1 MIVMLHLANDLTQN
15 GTIRNGITV
24 SADKYLTG
32 RWGTIRASRGDKELI
47 NTSLMHKSAIKP
59 SKSEKV
65 PSPGMPPGLGRSY
78 GPVNNSVP
86 VPPYNSP
93 AHQES
98 RPNEEARNPAF
109 ARDTALPRGRIQGP
123 PNVPIFAPTQAAGHI
138 LSPRSLSSAATARS
152 PSGPNGA
159 LERRP
164 SVTQA
169 YHHNNR
175 SHGGHQH
182 VRNPSFVN
190 SPTTSPLSPM
200 AASAE
205 YAGMTMVHHGA
216 PEVRSRES
224 PSTIV
229 NGISPS
235 SPSMASEK
243 NNVNGTSTVPS
254 QRRVDRAHTG
264 KSRREQSHLRTQSRQ
279 HQSEQKT
286 VGEYALHHLFTSF
299 VGRADGKINRCVED
313 IGESEPRVEDVCG
326 PGVDP
331 EFDQLI
337 AALGHIA
344 RPKPKPLIDT
354 VMYWRKSK
362 GEAATNAK
370 TEFLQARSMYTTPRA
385 PPRRINESPQ
395 ALYPDQSYSVDDLG
409 HPGSPLQLIST
420 QAERRSAMSI
430 YLLCRV
436 LIEVYNQTTLVALTP
451 SMAEKLED
459 IIFGQLKTTEPE
471 QLHSTFRLANW
482 KAFCQL
488 LGVMSEMNLHS
499 VSHRFTTDL
508 RISQREAS
516 VKGALTR
523 DAENKIVLMI
533 WATRYLRIKVEPE
546 STWKESCDLL
556 HILGEFF
563 VSSHGLE
570 IKHAYCQVLE
580 QLVLPIVAAG
590 VPAQTHPGKWR
601 DFLNMVNAR
610 LTSMLVKPRHWA
622 DAHRLSAVILCASPT
637 ETFAAQWLSMITP
650 LQAKLKEKTTRS
662 SALQSV
668 CRLVWAYLE
677 KVNEPAAATF
687 RKLEDVMKIAFP
699 SGKKSYYSIDTIFA
713 DPQVEILRIVGFR
726 YPEFCFKSVI
736 FPLMNADL
744 FASGKDIKV
753 DQIEPERVV
762 IGIRASMAIITDRD
776 MVDPRRPPFPTFSN
790 LLVFEDSFQGA
801 HVARQSSKDGPG
813 LARPQHGRRDIARYL
828 DDVSRDSYIRF
839 CEILGK
845 ITLACDEV
853 FGGQAVL
860 DEKLGGLTPKTPIAD
875 TFSFSRRDDHATIA
889 DQKQGFY
896 ELFHTAIQALPHCL
910 SQSTQ
915 LSPLIILLC
924 NGTAHAHSNIASAS
938 ARSLKTI
945 ACQSH
950 AQAVTIS
957 FARFIFSFDARYST
971 LTDEGMLGPGHIEHT
986 LQLYVDLL
994 EIWIAEI
1001 KRKSKD
1007 AAIGLP
1013 DEAAFGNRGLPLD
1026 LAVVE
1031 DVESHGVFF
1040 LCSQSRRVRS
1050 FAVTLLRLVTEFDT
1064 ALGQDHTRMI
1074 HVLKGDAQ
1082 KIMDPDDEQLSV
1094 AERSRLLKG
1103 NGGRTQQNTLIELC
1117 SSEVSYDSTLWF
1129 KLFPNLIRR
1138 SFEICP
1144 NTVTLGREIVWT
1156 RLQQMHNVIS
1166 NLATNAR
1173 GPAQPVS
1180 EFNSAR
1186 ALNKLGTTSSEATI
1200 EQWKLYLIMACTT
1213 MTNAG
1218 AQTQSQLANTQH
1230 SRKASNKGQTLNQ
1243 DKNSSARAL
1252 FAFIIPLLSAVPPSI
1267 RDAIVIAL
1275 GSINLNLYRT
1285 LLESLQYAVT
1295 TCKEEAKLRVG
1306 NHQRT
1311 GSSPRRNRRTDR
1323 LRTEVTHVYR
1333 LTARF
1338 LREHSVLKDDWIVN
1352 NLTAYT
1358 KDLRIFLSDTEIQND
1373 WECQSLRRQYCGL
1386 LEELVSC
1393 LNRTSDPTIWMA
1405 FESRKS
1411 AFTLM
1416 EDWCGFSPNQGRI
1429 LQRED
1434 NMKQSALEEHQDMGE
1449 KINAAM
1455 EIEKRDLRI
1464 AALSAMAALCA
1475 GPIQV
1480 SVQGGTLSF
1489 DVRRMLSWIE
1499 QIFGTTNDKLHLIGR
1514 RALHNLI
1521 VHNTDYPY
1529 LLEHTIEMCYA
1540 SERSNALE
1548 SYFEVATRI
1557 LLEHPDYPLAFWRI
1571 LGAVLFTLGH
1581 EKGAVR
1587 IKSAKLLRTL
1597 EQRQQKSSKLQDF
1610 DISISDRTTA
1620 VYKLAQFEI
1629 SKRLAKQ
1636 HSEYAFHIFS
1646 QFSMH
1651 FKNVSRDSQRN
1662 MVAAILP
1669 WIQAIEL
1676 QVDPKGGPTA
1686 QSYMLLANLLEI
1698 TTKAS
1703 GGLHNEVQALWQALA
1718 TGPHGGN
1725 VQLVL
1730 DFVISLCLDR
1740 REQSFVDYAK
1750 QIVVYLS
1757 STPAGQ
1763 KVVEFLLL
1771 QLTAKNMVPEKRD
1784 PVVLPPDSL
1793 GLAYVADLSQALP
1806 IGNKQAGFSLGQ
1818 LSLIFLVD
1826 LMVAPMKLAKESIPL
1841 LLQVVLVLWD
1851 HYNALV
1857 QEQAREMLVHLIHE
1871 LVITKID
1878 DDATTPKKQSIEAFA
1893 ESIRHHERNV
1903 VWSYE
1908 ECNGSTE
1915 DGDDNRV
1922 PLGMAHVTSRLLDL
1936 FALAYPQLH
1945 EQWPKITLSW
1955 ATSCP
1960 VRHIACRSFQIFRC
1974 TLSSLD
1980 QPMLADMLARLSNTI
1995 ADEETDLQ
2003 TFSMEILR
2011 TLKAIIG
2018 ALEPTDLLQYRQLFW
2033 ATYAC
2038 LHTVNEQE
2046 FAEAL
2051 GMLDR
2056 LLDKINFSDP
2066 AVLKL
2071 LREARP
2077 PEQTLEQLES
2087 GLLSEQPKPLPRWVD
2102 QSHGLASLVHKGFK
2116 SEASLEKSLGVFDR
2130 LVQLPDSEL
2139 VGDSTRLL
2147 FGLLAHLPGF
2157 LHCFDTGFGE
2167 TACVKPAQIL
2177 AAVAEDQEHHE
2188 ISMVL
2193 NAFAN
2198 QRYTTAAEFNAQ
2210 ALSTVRQTFFP
2221 AWEAKS
2227 LEFLIG
2233 LLTNRSHWYRTK
2245 TLHVLCALLPEIKT
2259 AHPDIAGRGPDFISP
2274 LLRLLQ
2280 TQYCPQALEA
2290 MDHFG
2295 ALAVTKYDKDH
2306 MRMSMAS
2313 SGSSKIRKE
2322 YHGTVSIYGI
2332 PEDNGWSVPKPMIW
2346 SAITRANMQAILCTC
2361 AAPNAVDAVAT
2372 PEVEFDSQEYHQD
2385 SYFPVERNDTLHSE
2399 DVSAEVAGEG
2409 DMNDL
2414 VSKLDLLDDFFEGTL
2429 TSHRSRGRPYS
2440 GATITAYTAEADSG
2454 ADLYDQLTAPILSK
2468 SLARTASVSSLH
2480 NGFSDT
2486 RGPAQREAKIKNA
2499 AAANHQIG
2507 PSASSS
2513 VAPARPPLH
2522 SRSVTSP
2529 ASNLLKLSNLDR
2541 FSDED
2546 SEGTFSEDERSTGYS
2561 GSKAIAASRG
2571 AQPGM
2576 RKIVTGAEKEWPL
2589 KGKLRAQS
2597 RSKGRSPDSP
2607 DVPPVPEAYLQQSVR
2622 SAEP

>member
-1 MIVMLHLANDLTQN
+1 
-15 GTIRNGITV
+15 
-24 SADKYLTG
+24 
-32 RWGTIRASRGDKELI
+32 
-47 NTSLMHKSAIKP
+47 
-59 SKSEKV
+59 
-65 PSPGMPPGLGRSY
+65 MPPGLGRSY
-78 GPVNNSVP
+78 GPVNTSVP
-86 VPPYNSP
+86 APPYNSSGHP
-93 AHQES
+93 ES
-98 RPNEEARNPAF
+98 RPADEARNPPF
-109 ARDTALPRGRIQGP
+109 ARDTALSRGRIQGP
-123 PNVPIFAPTQAAGHI
+123 PNLPTFSPTQATGHA
-138 LSPRSLSSAATARS
+138 LSPRSQSSAAAARS
-152 PSGPNGA
+152 PLGPNGA

-164 SVTQA
+164 SVTQVI
-169 YHHNNR
+169 HQNNR

-205 YAGMTMVHHGA
+205 YVGMTAIHHGA
-216 PEVRSRES
+216 PELLRSRES
-224 PSTIV
+224 PSSTV
-229 NGISPS
+229 NGISPL
-235 SPSMASEK
+235 SPSMTSEK
-243 NNVNGTSTVPS
+243 SSVNGTSTLVS
-254 QRRVDRAHTG
+254 HKRVDRANTS
-264 KSRREQSHLRTQSRQ
+264 KSRRGQSHLRTQSRQ
-279 HQSEQKT
+279 YPSEQKT

-299 VGRADGKINRCVED
+299 VGQADAKINRCVED

-344 RPKPKPLIDT
+344 RRKPKPLIDS

-370 TEFLQARSMYTTPRA
+370 TEFLQARSMYTAPRA
-385 PPRRINESPQ
+385 PPRRNTESPQ
-395 ALYPDQSYSVDDLG
+395 ALYPDHTYSADDMG
-409 HPGSPLQLIST
+409 HPGSPLQLISI

-499 VSHRFTTDL
+499 VSHRFITDL

-523 DAENKIVLMI
+523 DAQNKVVLMV

-546 STWKESCDLL
+546 STWKDSCDLL
-556 HILGEFF
+556 YVLGEFF
-563 VSSHGLE
+563 VNCHGLE

-580 QLVLPIVAAG
+580 QLVLPVIAAG
-590 VPAQTHPGKWR
+590 FPAQIHPGKWR
-601 DFLNMVNAR
+601 DFLSMVNTR

-622 DAHRLSAVILCASPT
+622 DAYRLSALILCVSPS
-637 ETFAAQWLSMITP
+637 ETFAAQWLTMITSLP
-650 LQAKLKEKTTRS
+650 ARLKERTTRS

-668 CRLVWAYLE
+668 CRLVWVYLE
-677 KVNEPAAATF
+677 KVNEPAGATV
-687 RKLEDVMKIAFP
+687 RKLEDVMKVVFP
-699 SGKKSYYSIDTIFA
+699 SGKKSYLSIDPIFA
-713 DPQVEILRIVGFR
+713 DPQVELIRIVGFR
-726 YPEFCFKSVI
+726 YPEFCFRSVL
-736 FPLMNADL
+736 FPLLNAEL
-744 FASGKDIKV
+744 FASGKDVKI

-762 IGIRASMAIITDRD
+762 IGIRASMAIIADRD
-776 MVDPRRPPFPTFSN
+776 TADPRRPPFPMFSN
-790 LLVFEDSFQGA
+790 LLLFEDGFQGA
-801 HVARQSSKDGPG
+801 HVARQSSKDGLVSGFAGP
-813 LARPQHGRRDIARYL
+813 PHDRRDTARYL
-828 DDVSRDSYIRF
+828 DDASRDYYVRF
-839 CEILGK
+839 CEILAR
-845 ITLACDEV
+845 ITLVCNES

-860 DEKLGGLTPKTPIAD
+860 DEKLGGLTPKTPISD
-875 TFSFSRRDDHATIA
+875 TFSFSRKDDHAAIA
-889 DQKQGFY
+889 DQKLTFY
-896 ELFHTAIQALPHCL
+896 ELFHIAVQALPRCL
-910 SQSTQ
+910 SPSTPSTQ
-915 LSPLIILLC
+915 LSQLISLLC
-924 NGTAHAHSNIASAS
+924 TGTAHGHSNIASS
-938 ARSLKTI
+938 CARSLKAI
-945 ACQSH
+945 ACQSY
-950 AQAVTIS
+950 AQPVTRT
-957 FARFIFSFDARYST
+957 FANFIFDSDARYLSMS
-971 LTDEGMLGPGHIEHT
+971 DEGMLGPGHIEHT
-986 LQLYVDLL
+986 LQLYVELL

-1001 KRKSKD
+1001 KRKSTDAAKGSLD
-1007 AAIGLP
+1007 EAAIGSHRLP
-1013 DEAAFGNRGLPLD
+1013 VD
-1026 LAVVE
+1026 LAVV
-1031 DVESHGVFF
+1031 DVLESHGVFF

-1050 FAVTLLRLVTEFDT
+1050 FAVVVLRLVTEFDA
-1064 ALGQDHTRMI
+1064 ALGQDHPRMI
-1074 HVLKGDAQ
+1074 HVLEGDAQ
-1082 KIMDPDDEQLSV
+1082 KIMDPEDEQLSV
-1094 AERSRLLKG
+1094 AERSRLQKG
-1103 NGGRTQQNTLIELC
+1103 NGRRAQHNTLVELC

-1129 KLFPNLIRR
+1129 KLFPNLIRQ
-1138 SFEICP
+1138 SFEVCP
-1144 NTVTLGREIVWT
+1144 TTVTQGREVVWT
-1156 RLQQMHNVIS
+1156 RLLQMHNIIS
-1166 NLATNAR
+1166 NLATTAR
-1173 GPAQPVS
+1173 GPAQPVTD
-1180 EFNSAR
+1180 FNSAR
-1186 ALNKLGTTSSEATI
+1186 GLSRLGITPSEVII

-1230 SRKASNKGQTLNQ
+1230 SRKTSNKGQATSQ

-1252 FAFIIPLLSAVPPSI
+1252 FGNIIPLLSAVPSSI

-1311 GSSPRRNRRTDR
+1311 GSSPRKNRRTDR

-1338 LREHSVLKDDWIVN
+1338 LREDDVLKDDWIVN

-1358 KDLRIFLSDTEIQND
+1358 KDLMIFLSDTEIQND

-1393 LNRTSDPTIWMA
+1393 LNRTSDPTIWIA

-1429 LQRED
+1429 IQRED
-1434 NMKQSALEEHQDMGE
+1434 NMKQSALEEHQDIGE

-1475 GPIQV
+1475 GPIRV
-1480 SVQGGTLSF
+1480 NVQGGTLSF

-1499 QIFGTTNDKLHLIGR
+1499 QIFGTVNDKLHLIGR
-1514 RALHNLI
+1514 RALHSLI
-1521 VHNTDYPY
+1521 VHNTDHPY

-1646 QFSMH
+1646 QFAMH

-1784 PVVLPPDSL
+1784 PIVLPPDSL

-1878 DDATTPKKQSIEAFA
+1878 DDATTPKKQSIEAFV
-1893 ESIRHHERNV
+1893 ESIRHHEPSV

-1915 DGDDNRV
+1915 DGDENRV
-1922 PLGMAHVTSRLLDL
+1922 PLGMAHVTNRLVDL
-1936 FALAYPQLH
+1936 FALACPKLH

-1980 QPMLADMLARLSNTI
+1980 RPMLADMLARLSNTI

-2011 TLKAIIG
+2011 TLKTIIG
-2018 ALEPTDLLQYRQLFW
+2018 ALEPADLLQYRQLFW

-2056 LLDKINFSDP
+2056 LLEKTNFSDP
-2066 AVLKL
+2066 AVVKL

-2102 QSHGLASLVHKGFK
+2102 SSHGLARLVHKGFK
-2116 SEASLEKSLGVFDR
+2116 SEALLEKTLNVFDK

-2139 VGDSTRLL
+2139 IGDSTRLL
-2147 FGLLAHLPGF
+2147 FGLLAHLPTF
-2157 LHCFDTGFGE
+2157 LHCFDIGFRE
-2167 TACVKPAQIL
+2167 TAYVKSAQIL
-2177 AAVAEDQEHHE
+2177 AAVAEDQERHE

-2193 NAFAN
+2193 NAFCKR
-2198 QRYTTAAEFNAQ
+2198 RYATAAEFKAQ
-2210 ALSTVRQTFFP
+2210 ALSTVHQTFFP
-2221 AWEAKS
+2221 PWEAKS

-2233 LLTNRSHWYRTK
+2233 LLTNRCHWYRTK
-2245 TLHVLCALLPEIKT
+2245 TLDVLCALLPGMQT
-2259 AHPDIAGRGPDFISP
+2259 ANADIAGRGPDFISP

-2280 TQYCPQALEA
+2280 TQYCPQALEV

-2295 ALAVTKYDKDH
+2295 ALTVTKHDKDH

-2332 PEDNGWSVPKPMIW
+2332 PDDSGWSVPKPMIW

-2361 AAPNAVDAVAT
+2361 APPNTVNAVAT
-2372 PEVEFDSQEYHQD
+2372 AEVEFDSQDYHQN
-2385 SYFPVERNDTLHSE
+2385 SCVPVERSDALHPE
-2399 DVSAEVAGEG
+2399 DGRVEVPGEG
-2409 DMNDL
+2409 DMSDL

-2429 TSHRSRGRPYS
+2429 TSHRSQGRPYS
-2440 GATITAYTAEADSG
+2440 GATITAYTTDSDSG

-2468 SLARTASVSSLH
+2468 SLARTASISSLH

-2486 RGPAQREAKIKNA
+2486 RGPAPREAKVKNA
-2499 AAANHQIG
+2499 APSNHQMG
-2507 PSASSS
+2507 ASASSS
-2513 VAPARPPLH
+2513 QAPVRPALH

-2529 ASNLLKLSNLDR
+2529 ANHLVKLGNLDR
-2541 FSDED
+2541 FSDDD

-2571 AQPGM
+2571 AQASL
-2576 RKIVTGAEKEWPL
+2576 RKVVTGAEIEWPL

-2597 RSKGRSPDSP
+2597 RSKGHSPDSP

-2622 SAEP
+2622 SAEA